1 MMATNGDDNYDKE
14 IDHDLWKF
22 IEDAHLVDHFHEKIP
37 EPTQTYTRGK
47 KRLDMIL
54 FDPALVEA
62 IECIRYLGTYEG
74 QFSDHVYVYVDF
86 NEKRL
91 FRGTINRP
99 VDIHSREFLVEQTD
113 KTVTF
118 QTVLEKSIVED
129 SVKENVFKMA
139 KSFAQ
144 QGRTKKNIRTYQK
157 LDRQIRELA
166 KGAALKVGKKKFEYM
181 RNLDMTLCR
190 RMVLV

>member
-1 MMATNGDDNYDKE
+1 MATNGDDNYDKE

-144 QGRTKKNIRTYQK
+144 QGRTKKISGHTKNWI
-157 LDRQIRELA
+157 DR
-166 KGAALKVGKKKFEYM
+166 
-181 RNLDMTLCR
+181 
-190 RMVLV
+190 